1 MTPNEAA
8 TVPTEPA
15 TLHTVRST
23 AAPAHRPTAAL
34 NSTATNVSAET
45 SIQTAN
51 STSTWNAPPTPRN
64 RFAKR
69 SGPDLTIEVGIKRRH
84 YGTRYVG
91 PATGATADEHKRFLV
106 SLMSSNDEV
115 ERREVAPTT
124 NEADLSRSSTSLH
137 GPPKTQPLA
146 IARTDC

>member
-69 SGPDLTIEVGIKRRH
+69 SGPDWAIEVGIEQRHLDAHTAASDRR
-84 YGTRYVG
+84 GG
-91 PATGATADEHKRFLV
+91 
-106 SLMSSNDEV
+106 
-115 ERREVAPTT
+115 RRA
-124 NEADLSRSSTSLH
+124 H
-137 GPPKTQPLA
+137 A
-146 IARTDC
+146 IVPHPHVV